1 MLDKVG
7 YVLRVSRSKK
17 VIVKLEKEVKEG
29 RMLYDERGRKVGKV
43 VEVFGPIRSPY
54 ASLQPLTDRLRGL
67 IGRKVFIR

>member
-1 MLDKVG
+1 VDRVG
-7 YVLRVSRSKK
+7 YVLRVSRSRR

-29 RMLYDERGRKVGKV
+29 RTLYDERGRKVGKV
-43 VEVFGPIRSPY
+43 IEVFGPIRAPY

>member
-1 MLDKVG
+1 M
-7 YVLRVSRSKK
+7 LRVSRSRR

-29 RMLYDERGRKVGKV
+29 RTLYDERGRKVGKV
-43 VEVFGPIRSPY
+43 IEVFGPIRAPY